1 MVRLAL
7 VGGVSVVGYLVGA
20 FCSSLASTVSFA
32 GWSNAA
38 AVLIIME

>member
-7 VGGVSVVGYLVGA
+7 VGGNSNNRYRVGT
-20 FCSSLASTVSFA
+20 FCSGLDVAVSNT
-32 GWSNAA
+32 GWNNAA

>member
-7 VGGVSVVGYLVGA
+7 VGGNSNNRYHVGA
-20 FCSSLASTVSFA
+20 LCSNLNNTVST
-32 GWSNAA
+32 GDWSAAA

>member
-7 VGGVSVVGYLVGA
+7 VGGNSNNRYHVGTFYSNLAAAVSN
-20 FCSSLASTVSFA
+20 CR
-32 GWSNAA
+32 WNNAA

>member
-7 VGGVSVVGYLVGA
+7 VGGNSNNRYHVGTFYSNLNN
-20 FCSSLASTVSFA
+20 TVSNTE
-32 GWSNAA
+32 WNNAA

>member
-7 VGGVSVVGYLVGA
+7 VGGNSNNRYHVGT
-20 FCSSLASTVSFA
+20 FCSSLNDAI
-32 GWSNAA
+32 SNAYWGTAA